1 MEVVDDLSRC
11 PHPPGGTVVTI
22 GAYDGVHLGHRR
34 LIERVR
40 QLAAEGGCASA
51 VVTFDR
57 HPAQVV
63 RPESAPKLLTDLPTK
78 LERLAAT
85 GVDYTVVVHFD
96 QDRAREPAEDF
107 VRTVLAGCLAARVV
121 VVGHDF
127 HFGHNRGGNV
137 DLLRRLGPELGFE
150 VLGLELFDDDDGDPV
165 SSTRVRQLLGAGDVE
180 SAAALL
186 GRPHRLRG
194 VVVAGDKRGRELGFP
209 TANVA
214 VPDEYCLPADG
225 IYAGWFERP
234 AGDRLPAAISLGRR
248 PTFYADAPASLL
260 ECYVL
265 DFDGDL
271 YDEEVGV
278 EFVARLRP
286 ELRFDG
292 PGALERLVAQMHT
305 DVQDTRKVLGVLGT
319 GR

>member
-1 MEVVDDLSRC
+1 MEVVDNLSCC
-11 PHPPGGTVVTI
+11 PHPPSGTVVTI
-22 GAYDGVHLGHRR
+22 GAYDGVHLGHRK

-40 QLAAEGGCASA
+40 ELADARGCASA

-63 RPESAPKLLTDLPTK
+63 RPDSAPRLITDLPTK
-78 LERLAAT
+78 LARLAET
-85 GVDYTVVVHFD
+85 GLDYAVVVHFD
-96 QDRAREPAEDF
+96 AERAHEPAEDF
-107 VRTVLAGCLAARVV
+107 VRTVLVGCLTAKVI

-137 DLLRRLGPELGFE
+137 DLLRRMGPELGFE
-150 VLGLELFDDDDGDPV
+150 VLGIELFDDQAGEGPV
-165 SSTRVRQLLGAGDVE
+165 SSTRIRTLLAAGAVDA
-180 SAAALL
+180 AAALL
-186 GRPHRLRG
+186 GRPHRLTG
-194 VVVAGDKRGRELGFP
+194 PVIHGDKRGRELGFP

-214 VPDEYCLPADG
+214 VGGEFCLPADG
-225 IYAGWFERP
+225 IYAGWLIR
-234 AGDRLPAAISLGRR
+234 ADGARLPAAVSLGRR
-248 PTFYADAPASLL
+248 PTFYADATASLL
-260 ECYVL
+260 ECHVL

-292 PGALERLVAQMHT
+292 PDALERLVAQMHT
-305 DVQDTRKVLGVLGT
+305 DVNDARRLLAAS
-319 GR
+319 